1 MGIDQAFSSVTMEH
15 ITLLNQSKAGF
26 QLMQNIASIRDLTS
40 VNTVPVIVATGTS
53 ALVVLDGIFSGGAGG
68 SAAITMRSPGQ
79 MYLRNI
85 INSGYGAISAKN
97 GSTVAAGGSLTEY
110 SSSAPV
116 SAFSTP
122 AQALTLPIQET
133 PEYSDNN
140 FANWANV
147 KRYGAVGDGNHDD
160 APALQAS
167 IDSGK
172 STVYLP
178 FGTYKFGSQV
188 IVRGNVCILRGF
200 GGTISDDGTFSYTP
214 FKIQNTSFP

>member
-116 SAFSTP
+116 SAFSTH

-140 FANWANV
+140 FDNWANV
-147 KRYGAVGDGNHDD
+147 KSYGAVGDGNHDD
-160 APALQAS
+160 APALQAQS
-167 IDSGK
+167 IPARAPYTCPSVPTSSAVRLSFGAMSAFCADS
-172 STVYLP
+172 VAL
-178 FGTYKFGSQV
+178 
-188 IVRGNVCILRGF
+188 
-200 GGTISDDGTFSYTP
+200 
-214 FKIQNTSFP
+214 